1 MSDPGPYRDEWGHR
15 FAVIGDVGGHLA
27 ELRTEL
33 TRLGADPESGAL
45 PDDLVVV
52 QVGDLVHRGPDSTGV
67 IGLVDRYLHSQ
78 PGQWIQLVGNH
89 EAQYLA
95 EPSFDWPEQL
105 DDDSAATLRGWWA
118 DGLMLVAA
126 DLHIGGEDIVIS
138 HAGLTE
144 GYWRRVLGAPA
155 DAHRAVGQL
164 NAMIGSREDLIFRP
178 GQMLGGGRAN
188 LAAGPLWASAPSELL
203 PSWLEMWLPFSQ
215 LHGHSALFDWG
226 RDRFVADPEIVERT
240 VLDRDRRHE
249 TTSLDR
255 GRIVGI
261 DPGHGTAPVAPWR
274 AWQPNRAESA
284 DL

>member
-1 MSDPGPYRDEWGHR
+1 MGDPGPYRDEWGHR

-52 QVGDLVHRGPDSTGV
+52 QVGDLVHRGPDSAGV

-126 DLHIGGEDIVIS
+126 DLHIGGEDIVVS

-155 DAHRAVGQL
+155 DAHRAVGLL

-226 RDRFVADPEIVERT
+226 RDRFVAGPEIVERT
-240 VLDRDRRHE
+240 VLDRGRRHE